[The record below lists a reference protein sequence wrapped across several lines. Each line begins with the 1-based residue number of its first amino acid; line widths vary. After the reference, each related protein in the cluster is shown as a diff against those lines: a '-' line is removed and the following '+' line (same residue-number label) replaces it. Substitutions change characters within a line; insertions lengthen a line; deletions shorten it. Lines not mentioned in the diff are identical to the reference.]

1 MSTNNIDNIKCLYK
15 LNDTSEIEF
24 FSIGNSTMTI
34 SKTAEAVRLIQA
46 ARASGKPLSVQVVAR
61 EFEISAAA
69 IYAQLKREE
78 GRQRCPCCGQV
89 VKEGYEVNK
98 AVLKDG

>member
-1 MSTNNIDNIKCLYK
+1 
-15 LNDTSEIEF
+15 
-24 FSIGNSTMTI
+24 MTI